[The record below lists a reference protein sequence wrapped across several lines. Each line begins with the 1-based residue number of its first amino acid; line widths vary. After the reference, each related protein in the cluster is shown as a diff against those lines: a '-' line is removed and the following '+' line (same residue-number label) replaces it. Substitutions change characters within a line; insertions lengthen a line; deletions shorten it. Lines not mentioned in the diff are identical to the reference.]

1 MDPVEILGFVSGAL
15 CVWLVARQNV
25 WNWPIGIANNI
36 TFLILFWAAGIY
48 ADAGLQVVYLV
59 LAVYGW
65 WAWLRG
71 GHQHS
76 TLGVSRTATGQWVVL
91 GVVGVAATAVLTFL
105 LDSVTDSTVPLPDA
119 ATTVLSLLA
128 TWGQAR
134 KKLESWWLWIAA
146 DVIYVP
152 LYAYKDLWLT
162 AVLYV
167 GFLAL
172 CVYGLRSWLT
182 SLRLTELVPCPG
194 GEGRLSVDPGGR
206 WQGAGK
212 PLVPGCTRAFR
223 QRRQRPPGPRRNVP
237 SSPGRGTRPR
247 HPGRRP
253 VGRRR
258 RRSATPAGPGP
269 VPSAVAPAPGT
280 TATRPARHPSPG

>member
-1 MDPVEILGFVSGAL
+1 MDIVEILGFVSGAL

-48 ADAGLQVVYLV
+48 ADAGLQIVYMA
-59 LAVYGW
+59 LALYGW

-71 GHQHS
+71 GADHG
-76 TLGVSRTATGQWVVL
+76 TLTVTRTTRDQWLMLGAV
-91 GVVGVAATAVLTFL
+91 GVVATAGLTVL
-105 LDSVTDSTVPLPDA
+105 LDTVTDSTVPLPDA
-119 ATTVLSLLA
+119 ITTVLSLLA

-152 LYAYKDLWLT
+152 LYVYKDLWLT

-172 CVYGLRSWLT
+172 CVLGLRNWRASYAT
-182 SLRLTELVPCPG
+182 T
-194 GEGRLSVDPGGR
+194 
-206 WQGAGK
+206 
-212 PLVPGCTRAFR
+212 PLAASG
-223 QRRQRPPGPRRNVP
+223 
-237 SSPGRGTRPR
+237 SPAS
-247 HPGRRP
+247 
-253 VGRRR
+253 
-258 RRSATPAGPGP
+258 SATGQASGSE
-269 VPSAVAPAPGT
+269 PSAT
-280 TATRPARHPSPG
+280 S

>member
-1 MDPVEILGFVSGAL
+1 MDIVEILGFVSGAL

-48 ADAGLQVVYLV
+48 ADAGLQIVYMA
-59 LAVYGW
+59 LALYGW

-71 GHQHS
+71 GADHG
-76 TLGVSRTATGQWVVL
+76 TLTVTRTTRDQWLVL
-91 GVVGVAATAVLTFL
+91 GAVGVVATAGLTIL
-105 LDSVTDSTVPLPDA
+105 LDTVTDSTVPLPDA
-119 ATTVLSLLA
+119 ITTVLSLLA

-146 DVIYVP
+146 DIIYVP

-172 CVYGLRSWLT
+172 CVLGLRNWRASYATT
-182 SLRLTELVPCPG
+182 SLAA
-194 GEGRLSVDPGGR
+194 
-206 WQGAGK
+206 AG
-212 PLVPGCTRAFR
+212 
-223 QRRQRPPGPRRNVP
+223 
-237 SSPGRGTRPR
+237 SPAS
-247 HPGRRP
+247 
-253 VGRRR
+253 
-258 RRSATPAGPGP
+258 SATGQASGSE
-269 VPSAVAPAPGT
+269 PSAT
-280 TATRPARHPSPG
+280 S